1 MESLYPQN
9 SCINQELKQITYGLK
24 MNQTIEAVLRGF
36 AERTKIEDIETFAEV
51 VSISKRSGG
60 DIIKVISHTAKM
72 ISDRV
77 EVKRQIVTLT
87 AGKQFEVKI
96 MSQVPIGI
104 IFYMKLFSGDIMKVM
119 YHNMEGISIMTVL
132 LGLYALAYFLSIR
145 IVEIEL

>member
-119 YHNMEGISIMTVL
+119 YHNMAGISIMTVL